1 LQAEYSSSKA
11 EVFIQSVHFKMGEAL
26 PWNTKLERKK
36 ASFPTASCS
45 LLFSSTSSFLA
56 TAATAA
62 GLATA
67 AALATAATL
76 ASAAVL
82 ATVEAL

>member
-1 LQAEYSSSKA
+1 MQAEYSSSKA

-62 GLATA
+62 AGLAASVTLATA
-67 AALATAATL
+67 VALATA
-76 ASAAVL
+76 
-82 ATVEAL
+82 EAL